1 MLSKRDFLKWGVVAG
16 GAALFGGGIR
26 LASSQTGGD
35 CPVEPP
41 AHSPASTPFIDP
53 LPLPPVLQPVASLD
67 PPPDPN
73 FHQKY
78 GQYPPV
84 KLYEIHVKEAPHK
97 FHSAWPDTK
106 VWGYNGLVPGP
117 TIKAKYGE
125 PWLVRYYNDLPPNH
139 VGFGIPEISTHLHN
153 FHTAWESDGNPI
165 SFYPSGT
172 YRDHHYAAN
181 YAGFTSTG
189 PIGDEREALGTL
201 WYHDH
206 RMDFT
211 TGNVYRGLAAFCLI
225 FDHKDT
231 DNESTGLRLPSG
243 DYDVPLV
250 FTDKMFNP
258 DFSLFMDPFE
268 FGGVLGD
275 KFCVNGVIQP
285 HFKVA
290 RRKYRFRLL
299 DGGPSRFYQF
309 HLSDNSSF
317 HLIAT
322 DGNLLEAPLEV
333 TSTHLGVANRRDIVI
348 DFSQYPIGTQV
359 YLENRLEQVDGE
371 GPTGRVLQ
379 QGTRILRFD
388 VDRNATDSPPLPL
401 TLRQFP
407 PINITASTPRRTFEF
422 ERTNGAWAING
433 QFFNPNVPMATV
445 QHGVPEIWTLKNG
458 GGGWSHPVHIHFE
471 EFRVLRL
478 NGQTPPPELGLG
490 RHDVIALGP
499 NDEAQVYIQFR
510 DFQGQYV
517 MHCHNTAHED
527 HAMMTRFD
535 IAP

>member
-1 MLSKRDFLKWGVVAG
+1 V
-16 GAALFGGGIR
+16 
-26 LASSQTGGD
+26 
-35 CPVEPP
+35 
-41 AHSPASTPFIDP
+41 
-53 LPLPPVLQPVASLD
+53 
-67 PPPDPN
+67 
-73 FHQKY
+73 
-78 GQYPPV
+78 
-84 KLYEIHVKEAPHK
+84 
-97 FHSAWPDTK
+97 
-106 VWGYNGLVPGP
+106 
-117 TIKAKYGE
+117 
-125 PWLVRYYNDLPPNH
+125 
-139 VGFGIPEISTHLHN
+139 
-153 FHTAWESDGNPI
+153 
-165 SFYPSGT
+165 
-172 YRDHHYAAN
+172 
-181 YAGFTSTG
+181 FTSTG

-243 DYDVPLV
+243 EYDVPLV
-250 FTDKMFNP
+250 FTDKLFNP
-258 DFSLFMDPFE
+258 DFSLFMNQLDFD
-268 FGGVLGD
+268 GVLGD

-348 DFSQYPIGTQV
+348 DFSQYNIGDTV
-359 YLENRLEQVDGE
+359 YLENRLEQVAGE

-407 PINITASTPRRTFEF
+407 PINITTSTPKRTFEF
-422 ERTNGAWAING
+422 GRSQGAWTING

-445 QHGVPEIWTLKNG
+445 HHGVPEIWTLKNG

-499 NDEAQVYIQFR
+499 NDEAQLYIQFR

-517 MHCHNTAHED
+517 MHCHNTRHED